1 MSRAFRRHAAVA
13 LGACVRSLV
22 VGLLALF
29 LAGPRSATGAEPA
42 GDRASLT
49 VFAAASLAE
58 PFGDLGRILEASHPG
73 IRVRFNFAGS
83 QQLAAQIEQGA
94 AADLFASADERW
106 MQYLADRDRLA
117 GEARVFAHNGLVV
130 IVPRSN
136 PARIARLGD
145 LARRGVKVVLGAP
158 AVPVGTYSR
167 EVLRR
172 LSAEAGYPSDYAVRV
187 MANVVSEE
195 ENVKSVV
202 AKVQLGEA
210 DAGMVYRSDVTPAVE
225 RYVKV
230 FELPEAAQIV
240 ARYPI
245 AALRE
250 ARQPQAAQAFLD
262 LLASPAGRA
271 VLERHRMQAPPI
283 VTP

>member
-1 MSRAFRRHAAVA
+1 
-13 LGACVRSLV
+13 
-22 VGLLALF
+22 
-29 LAGPRSATGAEPA
+29 
-42 GDRASLT
+42 
-49 VFAAASLAE
+49 
-58 PFGDLGRILEASHPG
+58 
-73 IRVRFNFAGS
+73 
-83 QQLAAQIEQGA
+83 
-94 AADLFASADERW
+94 
-106 MQYLADRDRLA
+106 
-117 GEARVFAHNGLVV
+117 
-130 IVPRSN
+130 
-136 PARIARLGD
+136 
-145 LARRGVKVVLGAP
+145 
-158 AVPVGTYSR
+158 VPVGTYSR

-172 LSAEAGYPSDYAVRV
+172 LAAEADYPSDYALRV

-230 FELPEAAQIV
+230 FELPAAAQIV

-245 AALRE
+245 AALRD

-271 VLERHRMQAPPI
+271 VLERHRMQAPPA
-283 VTP
+283 TSP